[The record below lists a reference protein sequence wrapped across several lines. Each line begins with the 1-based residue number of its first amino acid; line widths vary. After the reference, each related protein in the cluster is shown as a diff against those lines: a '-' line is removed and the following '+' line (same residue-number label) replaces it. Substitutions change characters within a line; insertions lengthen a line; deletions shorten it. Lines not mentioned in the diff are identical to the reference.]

1 MSYSSDRS
9 PSRQSSSSGDLLPEM
24 MESETP
30 PRASP
35 PHGADDPEV
44 SSRRISP
51 DPPRPEGNPSA
62 TRSPE
67 YSAPKE
73 TNKKSLGLSGAQPDT
88 LMGLLEQAAISEVHH
103 TLMGMV
109 VERISSAKSGLNE
122 AFTSLLRGFEVR
134 KVICIFDGTA
144 HARCALYR

>member
-1 MSYSSDRS
+1 
-9 PSRQSSSSGDLLPEM
+9 M

-30 PRASP
+30 PPASL

-73 TNKKSLGLSGAQPDT
+73 SNRKSPGLSGAQPDA
-88 LMGLLEQAAISEVHH
+88 LMGLLEQAAISKAHH
-103 TLMGMV
+103 TLMGTA
-109 VERISSAKSGLNE
+109 VERVLSARSGLNE
-122 AFTSLLRGFEVR
+122 AFMGLLRGFEVCN
-134 KVICIFDGTA
+134 VIA
-144 HARCALYR
+144 

>member
-1 MSYSSDRS
+1 
-9 PSRQSSSSGDLLPEM
+9 M

-30 PRASP
+30 PHVSP
-35 PHGADDPEV
+35 PPGADDPEV
-44 SSRRISP
+44 SSWRISP

-67 YSAPKE
+67 YSAPKGS
-73 TNKKSLGLSGAQPDT
+73 NRKSPGLPGAQPGV
-88 LMGLLEQAAISEVHH
+88 LMGLLEQATISEAHH

-109 VERISSAKSGLNE
+109 VERIASTESGLHE

-134 KVICIFDGTA
+134 KVIYKFFDGTA

>member
-1 MSYSSDRS
+1 MLINYSPDRS

-30 PRASP
+30 LPASP

-51 DPPRPEGNPSA
+51 DPPRPEVNTSA
-62 TRSPE
+62 AQRLE

-73 TNKKSLGLSGAQPDT
+73 SNMKSPGLSGTQPDT
-88 LMGLLEQAAISEVHH
+88 LMGLLERAAI
-103 TLMGMV
+103 
-109 VERISSAKSGLNE
+109 
-122 AFTSLLRGFEVR
+122 
-134 KVICIFDGTA
+134 
-144 HARCALYR
+144 